1 MPLEGCLHFTSERDR
16 CALMAGKTNMGGKL
30 PEPDAGERPPVGGGG
45 QIGGKD
51 EGWGWTGQPRILNRA
66 GLMARSARG
75 FLILQRLKAGYRRE
89 GAGWGWGFIRFEWAF
104 CSNSLSPLA
113 PGGAWPFP
121 QALARRLPSTPPAWL
136 GAHCRHLSPPTRSES
151 STLICLK
158 HRALKC
164 AFQGGL
170 PAPIQRRRRV
180 LGRGRDVG

>member
-1 MPLEGCLHFTSERDR
+1 MCFDGWEDEHGRETSRTR
-16 CALMAGKTNMGGKL
+16 CWRVTSSGGWGS
-30 PEPDAGERPPVGGGG
+30 D
-45 QIGGKD
+45 GGKD
-51 EGWGWTGQPRILNRA
+51 EGWEWTGQPRILNRA
-66 GLMARSARG
+66 GLMAGSARG
-75 FLILQRLKAGYRRE
+75 FLILQRLEAGYRRE
-89 GAGWGWGFIRFEWAF
+89 GAGWGWGFIHFEWAF
-104 CSNSLSPLA
+104 CSNSLSALA

-136 GAHCRHLSPPTRSES
+136 GAYCRHLSPPTRSES

-180 LGRGRDVG
+180 LGRGEGLGLGVLRAPCCFPSVG